1 MEFLFK
7 SRSQGKRQIKPSQDI
22 QYLEDT
28 YAQESSEDS
37 DFKIDTD
44 HEDLD
49 EERTSDS
56 DSGDEEEDDELE
68 EELANAKGVRE
79 MRLTTSDLLGISKQE
94 TCFPGD
100 EDALLFKFKVCACC
114 LGTSSNDANEI
125 VECDGCGISV
135 HETCYGITESGS
147 VASNIS
153 EASTEPWFCDP
164 CQAGITTS
172 PICELCPAIGGVYK
186 ETDVGRWVHLICALY
201 VNGVAFGDIDK
212 LSAITIFEIN
222 YSNWGRKAC
231 GLCEQSPFSRTG
243 ICIQCD
249 AGMCRSS
256 FHASCGQAHG
266 LLAEPVYTE
275 TDPYIAHCRL
285 HSDKSVI
292 KSKKR
297 LYAISKRQAE
307 RRKSLILESREGQ
320 NISST
325 SSLALPNETPAQRI
339 LRKLNRR
346 QSRFH
351 SSKKNELPL
360 PFKKT
365 PRFLS
370 SSASAIRKTQRL
382 TECVTGL
389 SSDRQKAK
397 EAQYMAIQEIQ
408 KKWNLTPS
416 FNVEFV
422 AYFHDRQSRLLNLKT
437 MLSEEMKSASLLRT
451 RQSQIQQLYEKANEE
466 RDAHMKINSSLTENI
481 QFYTITLT
489 AMGMTIPPEHSIL
502 PRSQVEGV
510 SNGNEVHA
518 SKQSS
523 YIDSVSG
530 RVGNSSELL
539 NLSKCGVCLGINDQH
554 LIIPCDTCIL
564 HYHLGCLNPPLT
576 RMLKRSKLYKW
587 QCSECDKLSSG
598 DVGNQVDV
606 SRPRRHRYKKTSFN
620 QGGGNFSSEE
630 DGPMEIDFNKSFSDV
645 VEEKKV
651 VNGSSH
657 LLPVE
662 NPEVVAA
669 SLVSAKAEKKR
680 LKKERKREKK
690 KRKMQKLVPS
700 IVAGGYSSDEVEVLK
715 GENNQSAST
724 NTTPLEIKHHKPIK
738 IKIRNIYEN
747 KTIPVAEP
755 DHPLLPKNNKKKRLS
770 ADAKDVRT
778 FCNKCEA
785 SGSNSNL
792 VRCDECQKCYHFSC
806 LFPPVKKTPKVA
818 GYGWHCNECD
828 PSDVDSDW
836 HLD

>member
-1 MEFLFK
+1 MN
-7 SRSQGKRQIKPSQDI
+7 
-22 QYLEDT
+22 
-28 YAQESSEDS
+28 
-37 DFKIDTD
+37 TD

-56 DSGDEEEDDELE
+56 DSGDEEENEEDDELE

-307 RRKSLILESREGQ
+307 RRKSLILESWEGQ

-416 FNVEFV
+416 FN
-422 AYFHDRQSRLLNLKT
+422 
-437 MLSEEMKSASLLRT
+437 MKSASLLRT

-554 LIIPCDTCIL
+554 LIIPCDTCIF

-598 DVGNQVDV
+598 DV
-606 SRPRRHRYKKTSFN
+606 
-620 QGGGNFSSEE
+620 GGNFSSEE

-662 NPEVVAA
+662 NPEVVAPANPAA

-680 LKKERKREKK
+680 LKKE
-690 KRKMQKLVPS
+690 P
-700 IVAGGYSSDEVEVLK
+700 GGYSSDEVER
-715 GENNQSAST
+715 S
-724 NTTPLEIKHHKPIK
+724 NTTNP
-738 IKIRNIYEN
+738 
-747 KTIPVAEP
+747 
-755 DHPLLPKNNKKKRLS
+755 
-770 ADAKDVRT
+770 
-778 FCNKCEA
+778 
-785 SGSNSNL
+785 
-792 VRCDECQKCYHFSC
+792 
-806 LFPPVKKTPKVA
+806 
-818 GYGWHCNECD
+818 
-828 PSDVDSDW
+828 
-836 HLD
+836 